1 LGGGPPLEIHDTRSA
16 GDVETKTETA
26 TATEIDSRKWPVD
39 DRVAT
44 TTSPLPLQMPQFSVF
59 SAQFAAFSFQLSAFG
74 SQRQR
79 PTAVLASQR
88 RPHALDGLAFP
99 LIFRRFSAALLME
112 ATSAGR
118 QTTTTISGYL
128 LLLLLCGFYFSSIF
142 LCKKIVFAPPR

>member
-1 LGGGPPLEIHDTRSA
+1 VARGRPCGHDNVA
-16 GDVETKTETA
+16 ATA
-26 TATEIDSRKWPVD
+26 TA
-39 DRVAT
+39 A
-44 TTSPLPLQMPQFSVF
+44 SVF
-59 SAQFAAFSFQLSAFG
+59 SFQCSVCSVQFAAFSFQLSAFG